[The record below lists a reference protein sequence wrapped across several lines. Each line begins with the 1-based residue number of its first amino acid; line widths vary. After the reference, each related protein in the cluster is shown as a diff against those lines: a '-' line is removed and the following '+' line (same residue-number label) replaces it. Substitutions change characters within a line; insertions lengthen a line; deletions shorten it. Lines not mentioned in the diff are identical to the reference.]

1 MRNTPVH
8 LDESLLIG
16 RGGHKDVYA
25 HPENFSRCIKIVRR
39 NGDPD
44 WERELHYRRS
54 RMRRGLTSNLL
65 PAYYG
70 TVETNLGTGHVFER
84 VFDYDG
90 APTVAF
96 DTALEKAFR
105 EAEDVDIFQER
116 LLEGLEDFH
125 QRMREE
131 KIITTNMET
140 KNFLVQRTA
149 PDAYRV
155 RIVDNIGSPVKLPFL
170 FYIDFFAMKHIDRYW
185 SRFIESLRREYP
197 HIITGE
203 MMHRLTNA

>member
-1 MRNTPVH
+1 MRNTPVQ
-8 LDESLLIG
+8 LNENLLIG

-25 HPENFSRCIKIVRR
+25 HPENFSRCIKIVRDI
-39 NGDPD
+39 NDPD

-90 APTVAF
+90 SPTLSF
-96 DTALEKAFR
+96 DAALEKAVKEIDNIEILR
-105 EAEDVDIFQER
+105 
-116 LLEGLEDFH
+116 GLIENGLVNFYL
-125 QRMREE
+125 RMREE
-131 KIITTNMET
+131 EIITTNMEP
-140 KNFLVQRTA
+140 KNFLVQHIA
-149 PDAYRV
+149 PEAYRM

-170 FYIDFFAMKHIDRYW
+170 FYIDYFARKHIDRYW
-185 SRFIESLRREYP
+185 QRFMDFLQQEYP
-197 HIITGE
+197 HLITDD
-203 MMHRLTNA
+203 MKRRLTEK